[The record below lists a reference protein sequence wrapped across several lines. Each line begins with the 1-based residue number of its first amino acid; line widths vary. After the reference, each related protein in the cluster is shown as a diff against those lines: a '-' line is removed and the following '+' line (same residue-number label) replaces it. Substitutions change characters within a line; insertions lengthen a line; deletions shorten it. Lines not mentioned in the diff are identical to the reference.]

1 MNAPCELVLVN
12 TPADLPEALRDAAL
26 AHLATVTRRTA
37 DDLAALWSHP
47 RPVLARTA
55 DRAEALRLQQDIRRA
70 GWHSELREA
79 APPVVRPAAAA
90 AAPERVCPACTHTN
104 APLARFCGDCGA
116 ALPAL
121 PVRAPSQHDSDHD
134 DALGATA
141 RSVAGLAG
149 LPAVRGFSIGALFD
163 EVFKRRTPAEIED
176 HLMAG
181 TLRTTPL
188 VTDVSCDWPRPWMF
202 ARLFLLSA
210 FLFVMFWAGYRYFA
224 NDNLVPGTMVI
235 GSFVVPMTVVL
246 LFYELNAPRNVS
258 LLLVAKLVLLGGAW
272 SLVISLVLFKLGKDV
287 SSLIGASAAGLIEE
301 TGKLA
306 AVVFATRS
314 LSSVRY
320 RYTLNGLLFG
330 AAVGAGFAAFE
341 SAGYAFVQLVK
352 GGFGAM
358 DNIILLRG
366 GLSPFGHVVWTA
378 ITAGALWRVKGAMS
392 YHGTLLAERRFLGL
406 FVTAVVC
413 HAIWNAPFSI
423 GPGFTKYVLLGL
435 VAWMIALSLVQD
447 GLGQVRR
454 EQQSVGTPT
463 A

>member
-37 DDLAALWSHP
+37 DELAALWSHP

-70 GWHSELREA
+70 GWHSELRDA
-79 APPVVRPAAAA
+79 APRTAPAKA
-90 AAPERVCPACTHTN
+90 ERVCTACSHTN
-104 APLARFCGDCGA
+104 APLARFCGECGA

-121 PVRAPSQHDSDHD
+121 PVLAPGQREADND
-134 DALGATA
+134 DMIGATA

-149 LPAVRGFSIGALFD
+149 LPPVKGFSVGALFD

-181 TLRTTPL
+181 TLRTTPP
-188 VTDVSCDWPRPWMF
+188 VTDVSCDWPKPWMF
-202 ARLFLLSA
+202 ARLFLVSA
-210 FLFVMFWAGYRYFA
+210 FLFAMFWAGYRYFQNA
-224 NDNLVPGTMVI
+224 NLVPGAMVI

-272 SLVISLVLFKLGKDV
+272 SLVISLALFKLGEDV

-314 LSSVRY
+314 LSPVRY

-341 SAGYAFVQLVK
+341 SAGYAFNNMLK
-352 GGFGAM
+352 SGLGAM
-358 DNIILLRG
+358 DSVILLRG
-366 GLSPFGHVVWTA
+366 ALAPFGHVVWTA
-378 ITAGALWRVKGAMS
+378 IAAGALWRVKGALS
-392 YHGTLLAERRFLGL
+392 YHGTLLAEPRFFGL
-406 FVTAVVC
+406 FIASVVC
-413 HAIWNAPFSI
+413 HAIWNAPFSV
-423 GPGFTKYVLLGL
+423 GPGLTKYVLLGG

-454 EQQSVGTPT
+454 EQQTVGTPG